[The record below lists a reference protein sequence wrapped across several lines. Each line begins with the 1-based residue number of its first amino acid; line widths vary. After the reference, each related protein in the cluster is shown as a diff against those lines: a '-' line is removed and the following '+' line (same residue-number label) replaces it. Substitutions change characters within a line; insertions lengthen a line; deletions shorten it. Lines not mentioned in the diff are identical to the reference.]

1 MIENTIMIIFSIMMS
16 IIVILKPIKNILINK
31 ENIKQYKYEFILFVI
46 ILIGCLIRVIGLS
59 EFPKGLNPDETS
71 SAYEAWAISNYGIDR
86 NGKEFPVFLISWGSG
101 QNALYTYLLIPF
113 IKIFGLTTFATRLP
127 MAIISCSSII
137 VIYYL
142 FKEMIN
148 KKAGLIAA
156 TFLAICPWHIMK
168 SRYGLESNIFPDI
181 ILLATLF
188 ITLYSKRGKLKYIY
202 IAFAI
207 LGLSAYSYGTSYFFL
222 PFFAIPMLIYLIHK
236 NKINIKNSLIALIIL
251 IIIALPIII
260 MVIINTFDIPEMKLG
275 IFTIP
280 RCKSNRYEEM
290 TSVFSKDFLK
300 SSLNNL
306 ISSLRL
312 LIFQHD
318 HELWH
323 AMPVFG
329 IYYVFSIPFTI
340 YGIIKNFSK
349 SVKYKNPIINFWTIS
364 AFLMLCIVKPNV
376 VRVNIIW
383 MPLIMYTII
392 GIYDFINKS
401 LKKQVIIASI
411 YLCAFCIFIIKYFNT
426 EFGYPM
432 FITNAK
438 EIIEYLNDKEEK
450 IYMQYSFKEPYIYVM
465 FYNKVEPE
473 IFSKTAQ
480 FFEENRIF
488 ANVKTIKNYNFYL
501 PEKIENSKDSI
512 YVVNKN
518 SSLDINYE
526 TFNIKEI
533 NNFLILEYK
542 EK

>member
-1 MIENTIMIIFSIMMS
+1 MIENTIMVIFSIMMS
-16 IIVILKPIKNILINK
+16 TIIILKPIKNILINND
-31 ENIKQYKYEFILFVI
+31 NIKQYKYEFILFII

-188 ITLYSKRGKLKYIY
+188 ITLYSKTEKVRYIY

-236 NKINIKNSLIALIIL
+236 KKINIKNSLIALIIL
-251 IIIALPIII
+251 IVIALPIII
-260 MVIINTFDIPEMKLG
+260 MVIINTFNLPEIKLG

-300 SSLNNL
+300 NSLNNL
-306 ISSLRL
+306 TSSLKL
-312 LIFQHD
+312 LLFQHD
-318 HELWH
+318 YEFWH
-323 AMPVFG
+323 AMPIFG
-329 IYYVFSIPFTI
+329 IFYVFSIPFTT

-349 SVKYKNPIINFWTIS
+349 NVKYKNPIINFWIIS
-364 AFLMLCIVKPNV
+364 ACLMLCIVKPNI

-383 MPLIMYTII
+383 IPLIMYTII

-432 FITNAK
+432 FIANAK

-465 FYNKVEPE
+465 FYNEMEPE

-480 FFEENRIF
+480 FFYTDGIF
-488 ANVKTIKNYNFYL
+488 ENVKSIKNYNFYL
-501 PEKIENSKDSI
+501 PEKIENLKDCI
-512 YVVNKN
+512 YVINKN
-518 SSLDINYE
+518 NSLDIDYE

-533 NNFLILEYK
+533 NDFLILEYK

>member
-222 PFFAIPMLIYLIHK
+222 PFFTIPMLIYLIHK